1 MPIYKSLGEV
11 TAQQQSTTYTCSAV
25 ALSAVLRHWGVTVS
39 ETTLSSEIGA
49 EPRYGA
55 TAPQIVTAAQRY
67 GFVGDVR
74 AFRSLTEL
82 DSYVGHMR
90 RVTRRPILP
99 VIANIFSFTRPDS
112 GHFVVITDVNAT
124 HVELMDPNAPTN
136 WRLLTHEQ
144 MARRWFSRGGVGVVI
159 YPP

>member
-55 TAPQIVTAAQRY
+55 TAPQIVTVAQRY
-67 GFVGDVR
+67 GFVR

-112 GHFVVITDVNAT
+112 WHFVVITDVN
-124 HVELMDPNAPTN
+124 
-136 WRLLTHEQ
+136 
-144 MARRWFSRGGVGVVI
+144 
-159 YPP
+159 